1 MLAILLL
8 LCGWK
13 GIMAGAQARVG
24 ERRGGGEEGRSKVLR
39 GGFAGGAGE
48 TAGSCSGLQEK
59 RAH

>member
-1 MLAILLL
+1 
-8 LCGWK
+8 
-13 GIMAGAQARVG
+13 MAGAQARVG